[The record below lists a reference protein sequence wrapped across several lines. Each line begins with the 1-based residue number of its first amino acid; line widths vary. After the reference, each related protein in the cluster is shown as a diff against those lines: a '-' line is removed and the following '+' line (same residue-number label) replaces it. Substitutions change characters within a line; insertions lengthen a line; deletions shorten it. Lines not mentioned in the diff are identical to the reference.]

1 MKFAGI
7 IAEYD
12 PFHNGHAW
20 QLAQAK
26 ALGAQHVAVAMSCGL
41 TQRGALPLLPEA
53 VRVQAALQCGA
64 DLIFALPAPCACA
77 GAEAFARAGVRILAA
92 AGCDALVF
100 GAETPDAALLME
112 AARVLNSEAYRT
124 ELKRQLAAGARSF
137 AAARQAA
144 VEALCPGTALAALL
158 DKPNN
163 NLAVEYCKAILEQ
176 EAPMTPVPL
185 PRVGAGHGQA
195 LAESGHAQFAS
206 ASALR
211 ALWAEQGADA
221 LTPYVPE
228 KALKLYKK
236 AEIDGMYT
244 DYVAAGR
251 CELALLRAACARPEP
266 FCRSAGR
273 FRGVGPPVGK
283 RRAQLHRPAPAAGRA
298 DHCALPPGADA
309 PPCHGCGTG
318 LCGGDR
324 ACPAALSA
332 FAGGKAESTCAAE
345 ACIPAAE
352 PLAGKAGKR
361 KRCLRP
367 YGGGTGSSQRFWRT
381 VPPGAR
387 ADGGSIS
394 SKNYLFDELTKN
406 NRKKFMQKHLC
417 PDGLWCM
424 IKAMQCWI
432 QQIRTE
438 SENRTQ

>member
-26 ALGAQHVAVAMSCGL
+26 ALGAEHVAVAMSCGL
-41 TQRGALPLLPEA
+41 TQRGSLPLLPEA

-100 GAETPDAALLME
+100 GAEMPDAALLME
-112 AARVLNSEAYRT
+112 AARVLCSAAYRT

-221 LTPYVPE
+221 LAPYVPE
-228 KALKLYKK
+228 KAL
-236 AEIDGMYT
+236 
-244 DYVAAGR
+244 
-251 CELALLRAACARPEP
+251 
-266 FCRSAGR
+266 
-273 FRGVGPPVGK
+273 
-283 RRAQLHRPAPAAGRA
+283 
-298 DHCALPPGADA
+298 
-309 PPCHGCGTG
+309 
-318 LCGGDR
+318 
-324 ACPAALSA
+324 
-332 FAGGKAESTCAAE
+332 
-345 ACIPAAE
+345 
-352 PLAGKAGKR
+352 
-361 KRCLRP
+361 
-367 YGGGTGSSQRFWRT
+367 
-381 VPPGAR
+381 
-387 ADGGSIS
+387 
-394 SKNYLFDELTKN
+394 
-406 NRKKFMQKHLC
+406 
-417 PDGLWCM
+417 
-424 IKAMQCWI
+424 
-432 QQIRTE
+432 
-438 SENRTQ
+438 